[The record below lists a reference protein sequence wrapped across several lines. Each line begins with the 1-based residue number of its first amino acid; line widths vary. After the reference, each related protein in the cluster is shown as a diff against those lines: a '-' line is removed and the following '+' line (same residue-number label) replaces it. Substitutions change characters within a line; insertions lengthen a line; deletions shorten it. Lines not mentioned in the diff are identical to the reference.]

1 MPTSMRTRALARL
14 ASARTCF
21 MTDCLTE
28 EESIVEKKICWRI
41 RTLWLV
47 IRIALAAPVDGSK
60 DFGDGR
66 LGVAK

>member
-1 MPTSMRTRALARL
+1 
-14 ASARTCF
+14 

-41 RTLWLV
+41 RTLWFV